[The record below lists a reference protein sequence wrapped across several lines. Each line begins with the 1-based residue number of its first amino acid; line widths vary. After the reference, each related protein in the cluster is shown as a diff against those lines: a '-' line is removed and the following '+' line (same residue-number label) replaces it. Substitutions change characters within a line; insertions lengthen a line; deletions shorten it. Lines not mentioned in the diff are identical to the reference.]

1 MNGRRIFNLIVVA
14 LLLLALAPTVLAADA
29 SGGDG
34 VHFGPYTLGAGESVS
49 GDLLVIGPVEL
60 ESDSTFEGDLAVF
73 GPITIAEGATV
84 DGDLS
89 VFGEAVIA
97 GTVTGDCSIAG
108 STTLRDSAVIEGDL
122 SVAGPLSRAEGA
134 TVYGDTT
141 QSDDNGVSIDLPY
154 GGTFQME
161 GPRGSSLALQLFW
174 RILKSGL
181 LLIVALLFA
190 LLIVSVWPK
199 EIAVIGETIT
209 ETPPISFLVGLGVL
223 ATAAITSILL
233 TLTICLS
240 PVAFLISIAVGIGAA
255 VGWIA
260 LGAIIGNRLL
270 ALFNL
275 KQPPS
280 PLVETLIGTFFL
292 TALALLINLVSSCL
306 FTIIV
311 WPLAALGV
319 GAVLL
324 TRFGT
329 EPYSGGPIFP
339 TSSPSSLPAPTTPAP
354 EDETEAD

>member
-1 MNGRRIFNLIVVA
+1 MNGRRILNLIVVA
-14 LLLLALAPTVLAADA
+14 FLLLAWTPAALAAGE
-29 SGGDG
+29 SGGGG
-34 VHFGPYTLGAGESVS
+34 VHFGPYVLGAGETVS
-49 GDLLVIGPVEL
+49 GDLVVIGPVEL
-60 ESDSTFEGDLAVF
+60 GSDSTFEGDLAVF
-73 GPITIAEGATV
+73 GPITIEEGATV

-97 GTVTGDCSIAG
+97 GTVTGDCSVAG

-122 SVAGPLSRAEGA
+122 SVAGPLTQAEGA
-134 TVYGDTT
+134 TIYGDMT
-141 QSDDNGVSIDLPY
+141 QSDDGGVSIDLPY
-154 GGTFQME
+154 SGTFQVE
-161 GPRGSSLALQLFW
+161 GPQGGGLAPRLFWLFW

-190 LLIVSVWPK
+190 LLVVSVWPK

-209 ETPPISFLVGLGVL
+209 ETPPISFLVGLAVL
-223 ATAAITSILL
+223 ATAAITALLL

-260 LGAIIGNRLL
+260 LGALIGNRLL
-270 ALFNL
+270 ALFNP
-275 KQPPS
+275 KKRPS
-280 PLVETLIGTFFL
+280 VLVETLIGTFFL
-292 TALALLINLVSSCL
+292 TSLALLINLVSDCL
-306 FTIIV
+306 FAIIV

-329 EPYSGGPIFP
+329 EPYGGGPIFP
-339 TSSPSSLPAPTTPAP
+339 TSSTSSLPAPK
-354 EDETEAD
+354 DEAD